1 MDIRRKNERE
11 RLVFVQFHFNSWL
24 VYFYFYCIAGWM
36 FESTYVSLKTHKPT
50 NRGFMK
56 GPWLPLYGSGAILVL
71 LVTLPYA
78 DHPVGVYFAG
88 MIAATILEYVTGVVM
103 VKLFKVRY
111 WDYSYKKI
119 QFQGHICLSSSL
131 AWGGLSLLMV
141 YVIHPPIVKFI
152 AMWNEN
158 LVNIL
163 TFIVTICMAY
173 DFANAFREAMDLRA
187 LIVQAEE
194 LKKRMDE
201 VVAEKKEA
209 FAETVEE
216 RREQFA
222 QSVAESKEQLAES
235 RERLAESLDE
245 TREKFA
251 ETVSETRERIAESVS
266 ETKEQLAARQQQREE
281 QVAERKEK
289 RQETA
294 AARKERIERS
304 LAELTNASENLRK
317 RMEEH
322 SGQLL
327 LHNPGASY
335 FGMKEESREIR
346 RRLLERRKK

>member
-1 MDIRRKNERE
+1 M
-11 RLVFVQFHFNSWL
+11 QFHFNSWL
-24 VYFYFYCIAGWM
+24 VYFYFYCIFGWV
-36 FESTYVSLKTHKPT
+36 FESTYVSLRTHKLT

-158 LVNIL
+158 VVNIL

-187 LIVQAEE
+187 LIIQAEE
-194 LKKRMDE
+194 LKKRMEE
-201 VVAEKKEA
+201 VVAEKREA

-245 TREKFA
+245 RKEKFA
-251 ETVSETRERIAESVS
+251 ETVSETRERIAESVAES
-266 ETKEQLAARQQQREE
+266 KEQMTARQQQREE
-281 QVAERKEK
+281 EAALRQLRREEQAAERKEK

-304 LAELTNASENLRK
+304 LAELASASESVRK
-317 RMEEH
+317 KMEEH

-335 FGMKEESREIR
+335 FGMKEESGEIR

>member
-1 MDIRRKNERE
+1 M
-11 RLVFVQFHFNSWL
+11 QFHFNSWL
-24 VYFYFYCIAGWM
+24 VYFYFYCIFGWV
-36 FESTYVSLKTHKPT
+36 FESTYVSLRTHKLT

-88 MIAATILEYVTGVVM
+88 MIAATILEYITGVVM
-103 VKLFKVRY
+103 VKLFRVRY

-158 LVNIL
+158 VVNIL

-187 LIVQAEE
+187 LIIQAEE
-194 LKKRMDE
+194 LKKRMEE
-201 VVAEKKEA
+201 VVAEKREA

-245 TREKFA
+245 RKEKFA
-251 ETVSETRERIAESVS
+251 ETVSETRERIAESVAES
-266 ETKEQLAARQQQREE
+266 KEQMAVRQQQWERETVERQQRREE
-281 QVAERKEK
+281 QAAERKEK

-304 LAELTNASENLRK
+304 LTELTSASESVRK
-317 RMEEH
+317 KMEEH

-335 FGMKEESREIR
+335 FGMKEESGEIR

>member
-1 MDIRRKNERE
+1 M
-11 RLVFVQFHFNSWL
+11 QFHFNSWL
-24 VYFYFYCIAGWM
+24 VYFYFYCIFGWV
-36 FESTYVSLKTHKPT
+36 FESTYVSLRTHKLT

-152 AMWNEN
+152 DMWNEN
-158 LVNIL
+158 VVNIL

-187 LIVQAEE
+187 LIIQAEE
-194 LKKRMDE
+194 LKKRMEE
-201 VVAEKKEA
+201 VVAEKREA

-245 TREKFA
+245 RKERFA
-251 ETVSETRERIAESVS
+251 ETVSETRERIAESVAES
-266 ETKEQLAARQQQREE
+266 KEQMAVRQQQWEKETVERQQRREE
-281 QVAERKEK
+281 QAAERKEK

-294 AARKERIERS
+294 AVRKERIERS
-304 LAELTNASENLRK
+304 LTELTSASESIRK
-317 RMEEH
+317 KMEEH

-335 FGMKEESREIR
+335 FGMKEESGEIR

>member
-1 MDIRRKNERE
+1 M
-11 RLVFVQFHFNSWL
+11 QFHFNSWL
-24 VYFYFYCIAGWM
+24 VYFYFYCIFGWV
-36 FESTYVSLKTHKPT
+36 FESTYVSLRTHKLT

-88 MIAATILEYVTGVVM
+88 MIAATILEYITGVVM

-141 YVIHPPIVKFI
+141 YEIHPPIVKFI
-152 AMWNEN
+152 DMWNEN
-158 LVNIL
+158 VVNIL

-187 LIVQAEE
+187 LIIQAEE
-194 LKKRMDE
+194 LKKRMEE
-201 VVAEKKEA
+201 VVAEKREA

-245 TREKFA
+245 RKEKFA
-251 ETVSETRERIAESVS
+251 ETVSETRERIAESVVES
-266 ETKEQLAARQQQREE
+266 KEQMAARQQHREEEAALRQLRREE
-281 QVAERKEK
+281 QAAERKEK

-304 LAELTNASENLRK
+304 LAELTSASESVRK
-317 RMEEH
+317 KMEEH

-335 FGMKEESREIR
+335 FGMKEESGEIR

>member
-1 MDIRRKNERE
+1 M
-11 RLVFVQFHFNSWL
+11 QFHFNSWL
-24 VYFYFYCIAGWM
+24 VYFYFYCIFGWV
-36 FESTYVSLKTHKPT
+36 FESTYVSLRTHKLT

-88 MIAATILEYVTGVVM
+88 MIAATILEYITGVVM

-152 AMWNEN
+152 DMWNEN
-158 LVNIL
+158 VVNIL
-163 TFIVTICMAY
+163 TFVVTICMAY

-187 LIVQAEE
+187 LIIQAEE
-194 LKKRMDE
+194 LKKRMEE
-201 VVAEKKEA
+201 VVAEKREA

-245 TREKFA
+245 RKEKFA
-251 ETVSETRERIAESVS
+251 ETVSETRERIAESVVES
-266 ETKEQLAARQQQREE
+266 KEQMAARQQQREE
-281 QVAERKEK
+281 EAALRQLRREEQAAERKEK

-294 AARKERIERS
+294 AARRERIERS
-304 LAELTNASENLRK
+304 LAELTNASESIRK
-317 RMEEH
+317 KMEEH

-335 FGMKEESREIR
+335 FGMKEESGEIR

>member
-1 MDIRRKNERE
+1 M
-11 RLVFVQFHFNSWL
+11 QFHFNSWL
-24 VYFYFYCIAGWM
+24 VYFYFYCIFGWV
-36 FESTYVSLKTHKPT
+36 FESTYVSLRTHKLT

-152 AMWNEN
+152 DMWNEN
-158 LVNIL
+158 VVNIL

-187 LIVQAEE
+187 LIIQAEE
-194 LKKRMDE
+194 LKKRMEE
-201 VVAEKKEA
+201 VVAEKREA

-245 TREKFA
+245 RKEKFA
-251 ETVSETRERIAESVS
+251 ETVSETRERIAESVAES
-266 ETKEQLAARQQQREE
+266 KEQLAVRQQQWEKETAERQQRREE
-281 QVAERKEK
+281 QAAERKEK

-304 LAELTNASENLRK
+304 LAELTNASENLKK

-335 FGMKEESREIR
+335 FGMKEESGEIR

>member
-1 MDIRRKNERE
+1 
-11 RLVFVQFHFNSWL
+11 
-24 VYFYFYCIAGWM
+24 
-36 FESTYVSLKTHKPT
+36 
-50 NRGFMK
+50 MK
-56 GPWLPLYGSGAILVL
+56 GPWLPLYGSGAILIL

-78 DHPVGVYFAG
+78 HHPVAVYFAG
-88 MIAATILEYVTGVVM
+88 MIAATILECVTGVAM

-111 WDYSYKKI
+111 WDYSYRKF
-119 QFQGHICLSSSL
+119 QFQGHICLHSSL

-158 LVNIL
+158 VVNIL

-187 LIVQAEE
+187 LIIQAEE

-209 FAETVEE
+209 FAETVY
-216 RREQFA
+216 
-222 QSVAESKEQLAES
+222 
-235 RERLAESLDE
+235 
-245 TREKFA
+245 
-251 ETVSETRERIAESVS
+251 ETRERIAESVN

-281 QVAERKEK
+281 EAALRQLRREEQVAERREK

-294 AARKERIERS
+294 AARRERIEHS
-304 LAELTNASENLRK
+304 IAELNKASENLKK

-322 SGQLL
+322 SRQLL

-335 FGMKEESREIR
+335 FGMKEESGEIR

>member
-1 MDIRRKNERE
+1 M
-11 RLVFVQFHFNSWL
+11 QFHFNSWL
-24 VYFYFYCIAGWM
+24 VYFYFYCIFGWV
-36 FESTYVSLKTHKPT
+36 FESTYVSLRTHKLT

-158 LVNIL
+158 VVNIL

-187 LIVQAEE
+187 LIIQAEE
-194 LKKRMDE
+194 LKKRMEE
-201 VVAEKKEA
+201 VVAEKREA

-245 TREKFA
+245 RKEKFA
-251 ETVSETRERIAESVS
+251 ETVSETRERIAESVAES
-266 ETKEQLAARQQQREE
+266 KEQMAVRQQQWEKETVERQQRREE

-294 AARKERIERS
+294 AVRKERIERS
-304 LAELTNASENLRK
+304 FAELTSASESIRK
-317 RMEEH
+317 KMEEH

-335 FGMKEESREIR
+335 FGMKEESGEIR

>member
-1 MDIRRKNERE
+1 M
-11 RLVFVQFHFNSWL
+11 QFHFNSWL
-24 VYFYFYCIAGWM
+24 VYFYFYCIFGWV
-36 FESTYVSLKTHKPT
+36 FESTYVSLRTHKLT

-158 LVNIL
+158 VVNIL

-187 LIVQAEE
+187 LIIQAEE
-194 LKKRMDE
+194 LKKRMEE
-201 VVAEKKEA
+201 VVAEKREA

-245 TREKFA
+245 RKERFA
-251 ETVSETRERIAESVS
+251 ETVSETRERIAESVAES
-266 ETKEQLAARQQQREE
+266 KEQMAVRQQQWEKETVERQQRREE
-281 QVAERKEK
+281 QAAERKEK

-304 LAELTNASENLRK
+304 LTELTSASESIRK
-317 RMEEH
+317 KMEEH

-335 FGMKEESREIR
+335 FGMKEESGEIR

>member
-1 MDIRRKNERE
+1 M
-11 RLVFVQFHFNSWL
+11 QFHFNSWL
-24 VYFYFYCIAGWM
+24 VYFYFYCIFGWV
-36 FESTYVSLKTHKPT
+36 FESTYVSLRTHKLT

-88 MIAATILEYVTGVVM
+88 MIAATILEYITGVVM
-103 VKLFKVRY
+103 VKLFRVRY

-158 LVNIL
+158 VVNIL

-187 LIVQAEE
+187 LIIQAEE
-194 LKKRMDE
+194 LKKRMEE
-201 VVAEKKEA
+201 VVAEKREA

-245 TREKFA
+245 RKEKFA
-251 ETVSETRERIAESVS
+251 ETVSETRERIAESVAES
-266 ETKEQLAARQQQREE
+266 KEQMAVRQQQWEKETIERQQRREE
-281 QVAERKEK
+281 QAAERKEK

-304 LAELTNASENLRK
+304 LAELASASESVRK
-317 RMEEH
+317 KMEEH

-335 FGMKEESREIR
+335 FGMKEESGEIR

>member
-1 MDIRRKNERE
+1 M
-11 RLVFVQFHFNSWL
+11 QFHFNSWL
-24 VYFYFYCIAGWM
+24 VYFYFYCIFGWV
-36 FESTYVSLKTHKPT
+36 FESTYVSLRTHKLT

-152 AMWNEN
+152 DMWNEN
-158 LVNIL
+158 VVNIL

-187 LIVQAEE
+187 LIIQAEE
-194 LKKRMDE
+194 LKKRMEE
-201 VVAEKKEA
+201 VVAEKREA

-235 RERLAESLDE
+235 RERLAESLE
-245 TREKFA
+245 ERKEKFA
-251 ETVSETRERIAESVS
+251 ETVSETRERIAESVAES
-266 ETKEQLAARQQQREE
+266 KEQLAVRQQQWEKETAERQQRREE
-281 QVAERKEK
+281 QAAERKEK

-304 LAELTNASENLRK
+304 LAELTNASENLKK

-335 FGMKEESREIR
+335 FGMKEESGEIR

>member
-1 MDIRRKNERE
+1 M
-11 RLVFVQFHFNSWL
+11 QFHFNSWL
-24 VYFYFYCIAGWM
+24 VYFYFYCIFGWV
-36 FESTYVSLKTHKPT
+36 FESTYVSLRTHKLT

-88 MIAATILEYVTGVVM
+88 MIAATILEYITGVVM

-158 LVNIL
+158 VVNIL

-187 LIVQAEE
+187 LIIQAEE
-194 LKKRMDE
+194 LKKRMEE
-201 VVAEKKEA
+201 VVAEKREA

-245 TREKFA
+245 RKEKFA
-251 ETVSETRERIAESVS
+251 ETVSETRERIAESVAES
-266 ETKEQLAARQQQREE
+266 KEQMAVRQQQWEKETVERQQRREE
-281 QVAERKEK
+281 QAAERKEK

-304 LAELTNASENLRK
+304 LAELASASESVRK
-317 RMEEH
+317 KMEEH

-335 FGMKEESREIR
+335 FGMKEESGEIR

>member
-1 MDIRRKNERE
+1 M
-11 RLVFVQFHFNSWL
+11 QFHFNSWL
-24 VYFYFYCIAGWM
+24 VYFYFYCIFGWV
-36 FESTYVSLKTHKPT
+36 FESTYVSLRTHKLT

-158 LVNIL
+158 VVNIL

-187 LIVQAEE
+187 LIIQAEE
-194 LKKRMDE
+194 LKKRMEE
-201 VVAEKKEA
+201 VVAEKREA
-209 FAETVEE
+209 FVETVEE

-245 TREKFA
+245 RKERFA
-251 ETVSETRERIAESVS
+251 ETVSETRERIAESVAES
-266 ETKEQLAARQQQREE
+266 KEQMAVRQQQWEKETVERQQRREE
-281 QVAERKEK
+281 QAAERKEK

-304 LAELTNASENLRK
+304 LTELTSASESVRK
-317 RMEEH
+317 KMEEH

-335 FGMKEESREIR
+335 FGMKEESGEIR

>member
-1 MDIRRKNERE
+1 M
-11 RLVFVQFHFNSWL
+11 QFHFNSWL
-24 VYFYFYCIAGWM
+24 VYFYFYCIFGWV
-36 FESTYVSLKTHKPT
+36 FESTYVSLRTHKLT

-88 MIAATILEYVTGVVM
+88 MIAATILEYITGVVM

-152 AMWNEN
+152 DMWNEN
-158 LVNIL
+158 VVNIL
-163 TFIVTICMAY
+163 TFVVTICMAY

-187 LIVQAEE
+187 LIIQAEE
-194 LKKRMDE
+194 LKKRMEE
-201 VVAEKKEA
+201 VVAEKREA

-245 TREKFA
+245 RKEKFA
-251 ETVSETRERIAESVS
+251 ETVSETRERIAESVVES
-266 ETKEQLAARQQQREE
+266 KEQMAARQQHREEEAALRQLRREE
-281 QVAERKEK
+281 QAAERKEK

-304 LAELTNASENLRK
+304 LAELTNASESIRK
-317 RMEEH
+317 KMEEH

-335 FGMKEESREIR
+335 FGMKEESGEIR

>member
-1 MDIRRKNERE
+1 M
-11 RLVFVQFHFNSWL
+11 QFHFNSWL
-24 VYFYFYCIAGWM
+24 VYFYFYCIFGWV
-36 FESTYVSLKTHKPT
+36 FESTYVSLRTHKLT

-88 MIAATILEYVTGVVM
+88 MIAATILEYITGVVM

-152 AMWNEN
+152 DMWNEN
-158 LVNIL
+158 VVNIL
-163 TFIVTICMAY
+163 TFVVTICMAY

-187 LIVQAEE
+187 LIIQAEE
-194 LKKRMDE
+194 LKKRMEE
-201 VVAEKKEA
+201 VVAEKREA

-245 TREKFA
+245 RKEKFA
-251 ETVSETRERIAESVS
+251 ETVSETRERIAESVAES
-266 ETKEQLAARQQQREE
+266 KEQMAARQQQREE
-281 QVAERKEK
+281 EAALRQLRREEQAAERKEK
-289 RQETA
+289 RQETS

-304 LAELTNASENLRK
+304 LAELTNASESIRK
-317 RMEEH
+317 KMEEH

-335 FGMKEESREIR
+335 FGMKEESGEIR

>member
-1 MDIRRKNERE
+1 M
-11 RLVFVQFHFNSWL
+11 QFHFNSWL
-24 VYFYFYCIAGWM
+24 VYFYFYCIFGWV
-36 FESTYVSLKTHKPT
+36 FESTYVSLRTHKLT

-78 DHPVGVYFAG
+78 DHPVGVCFAG
-88 MIAATILEYVTGVVM
+88 MIAATILEYITGVVM

-152 AMWNEN
+152 DMWNEN
-158 LVNIL
+158 VVNIL

-187 LIVQAEE
+187 LIIQAEE
-194 LKKRMDE
+194 LKKRME
-201 VVAEKKEA
+201 EAVAEKREA

-245 TREKFA
+245 RKEKFA
-251 ETVSETRERIAESVS
+251 ETVSETRERIAESVVES
-266 ETKEQLAARQQQREE
+266 KEQMAARQQQREE
-281 QVAERKEK
+281 EAALRQLRREEQAAERKEK

-304 LAELTNASENLRK
+304 LAELTNASESIRK
-317 RMEEH
+317 KMEEH

-335 FGMKEESREIR
+335 FGMKEESGEIR

>member
-1 MDIRRKNERE
+1 M
-11 RLVFVQFHFNSWL
+11 QFHFNSWL
-24 VYFYFYCIAGWM
+24 VYFYFYCIFGWV
-36 FESTYVSLKTHKPT
+36 FESTYVSLRTHKLT

-88 MIAATILEYVTGVVM
+88 MIAATILEYITGVVM

-152 AMWNEN
+152 DMWNEN
-158 LVNIL
+158 VVNIL

-187 LIVQAEE
+187 LIIQAEE
-194 LKKRMDE
+194 LKKRMEE
-201 VVAEKKEA
+201 VVAEKREA

-245 TREKFA
+245 RKEKFA
-251 ETVSETRERIAESVS
+251 ETVSETRERIAESVVES
-266 ETKEQLAARQQQREE
+266 KEQMAARQQHREEEAALRQLRREE
-281 QVAERKEK
+281 QAAERKEK

-304 LAELTNASENLRK
+304 LAELTNASESIRK
-317 RMEEH
+317 KMEEH

-335 FGMKEESREIR
+335 FGMKEESGEIR

>member
-1 MDIRRKNERE
+1 M
-11 RLVFVQFHFNSWL
+11 QFHFNSWL
-24 VYFYFYCIAGWM
+24 VYFHFYCIFGWV
-36 FESTYVSLKTHKPT
+36 FESTYVSLRTHKLT

-88 MIAATILEYVTGVVM
+88 MIAATILEYITGVVM

-158 LVNIL
+158 VVNIL

-187 LIVQAEE
+187 LIIQAEE
-194 LKKRMDE
+194 LKKRMEE
-201 VVAEKKEA
+201 VVAEKREA

-245 TREKFA
+245 RKEKFA
-251 ETVSETRERIAESVS
+251 ETVSETRERIAESVAES
-266 ETKEQLAARQQQREE
+266 KEQLAVRQQQWEKETAERQQRREE
-281 QVAERKEK
+281 QAAERKEK

-304 LAELTNASENLRK
+304 LAELTNASENLKK

-335 FGMKEESREIR
+335 FGMKEESGEIR

>member
-1 MDIRRKNERE
+1 M
-11 RLVFVQFHFNSWL
+11 QFHFNSWL
-24 VYFYFYCIAGWM
+24 VYFYFYCIFGWV
-36 FESTYVSLKTHKPT
+36 FESTYVSLRTHKLT

-158 LVNIL
+158 VVNIL

-187 LIVQAEE
+187 LIIQAEE
-194 LKKRMDE
+194 LKKRMEE
-201 VVAEKKEA
+201 VVAEKREA

-245 TREKFA
+245 RKERFA
-251 ETVSETRERIAESVS
+251 ETVSETRERIAESVAES
-266 ETKEQLAARQQQREE
+266 KEQMAVRQQQWEKETVERQQRREE
-281 QVAERKEK
+281 QAAERKEK

-304 LAELTNASENLRK
+304 LTELTSASESIRK
-317 RMEEH
+317 KMEEH

-335 FGMKEESREIR
+335 FGMQEESGEIR

>member
-1 MDIRRKNERE
+1 M
-11 RLVFVQFHFNSWL
+11 QFHFNSWL
-24 VYFYFYCIAGWM
+24 VYFYFYCIFGWV
-36 FESTYVSLKTHKPT
+36 FESTYVSLRTHKLT

-158 LVNIL
+158 VVNIL

-187 LIVQAEE
+187 LIIQAEE
-194 LKKRMDE
+194 LKKRMEE
-201 VVAEKKEA
+201 VVAEKREA

-245 TREKFA
+245 RKERFA
-251 ETVSETRERIAESVS
+251 ETVSETRERIAESVAES
-266 ETKEQLAARQQQREE
+266 KEQMAVRQQQWEKEAVERQQRREE
-281 QVAERKEK
+281 QAAERKEK

-304 LAELTNASENLRK
+304 LTELTSASESVRK
-317 RMEEH
+317 KMEEH
-322 SGQLL
+322 SRQLL

-335 FGMKEESREIR
+335 FGMKEESGEIR

>member
-1 MDIRRKNERE
+1 M
-11 RLVFVQFHFNSWL
+11 QFHFNSWL
-24 VYFYFYCIAGWM
+24 VYFYFYCIFGWV
-36 FESTYVSLKTHKPT
+36 FESTYVSLRTHKLT

-88 MIAATILEYVTGVVM
+88 MIAATILEYITGVVM

-152 AMWNEN
+152 DMWNEN
-158 LVNIL
+158 VVNIL
-163 TFIVTICMAY
+163 TFVVTICMAY

-187 LIVQAEE
+187 LIIQAEE
-194 LKKRMDE
+194 LKKRMEE
-201 VVAEKKEA
+201 VVAEKREA

-245 TREKFA
+245 RKEKFA
-251 ETVSETRERIAESVS
+251 ETVSETRERIAESVVES
-266 ETKEQLAARQQQREE
+266 KEQMAARQQQREE
-281 QVAERKEK
+281 EAALRQLRREEQAAERKEK

-304 LAELTNASENLRK
+304 LAELTNASESIRK
-317 RMEEH
+317 KMEEH

-335 FGMKEESREIR
+335 FGMKEESGEIR

>member
-1 MDIRRKNERE
+1 M
-11 RLVFVQFHFNSWL
+11 QFHFNSWL
-24 VYFYFYCIAGWM
+24 VYFYFYCIFGWV
-36 FESTYVSLKTHKPT
+36 FESTYVSLRTHKLT

-158 LVNIL
+158 VVNIL
-163 TFIVTICMAY
+163 TFIVTICMVY
-173 DFANAFREAMDLRA
+173 DFTNAFREAMDLRA

-245 TREKFA
+245 KKEKFT
-251 ETVSETRERIAESVS
+251 ETVNVTKERIAESVV
-266 ETKEQLAARQQQREE
+266 ETKEQLAARQQQREEEAILRQLRREE

-294 AARKERIERS
+294 VARKERIERS
-304 LAELTNASENLRK
+304 LAELTSASESIRK
-317 RMEEH
+317 KMEEH

-335 FGMKEESREIR
+335 FGMKEESGEIR

>member
-1 MDIRRKNERE
+1 M
-11 RLVFVQFHFNSWL
+11 HFNSWL
-24 VYFYFYCIAGWM
+24 VYFYFYCIFGWV
-36 FESTYVSLKTHKPT
+36 FESTYVSLRTHKLT

-158 LVNIL
+158 VVNVL

-187 LIVQAEE
+187 LIIQAEE
-194 LKKRMDE
+194 LKKRMEE
-201 VVAEKKEA
+201 VVAEKREA

-245 TREKFA
+245 RKERFA
-251 ETVSETRERIAESVS
+251 ETVSETRERIAESVAES
-266 ETKEQLAARQQQREE
+266 KEQMAVRQQQWEKETVERQQRREE
-281 QVAERKEK
+281 QAAERKEK

-304 LAELTNASENLRK
+304 LTELTSASESIRK
-317 RMEEH
+317 KMEEH

-335 FGMKEESREIR
+335 FGMKEESGEIR

>member
-1 MDIRRKNERE
+1 M
-11 RLVFVQFHFNSWL
+11 QFHFNSWL
-24 VYFYFYCIAGWM
+24 VYFYFYCIFGWV
-36 FESTYVSLKTHKPT
+36 FESTYVSLRTHKLT
-50 NRGFMK
+50 NRGFMR

-88 MIAATILEYVTGVVM
+88 MIAATILEYITGVVM

-158 LVNIL
+158 VVNIL

-187 LIVQAEE
+187 LIIQAEE
-194 LKKRMDE
+194 LKKRMEE
-201 VVAEKKEA
+201 VVAEKREA

-245 TREKFA
+245 RKEKFA
-251 ETVSETRERIAESVS
+251 ETVSETRERIAESVAES
-266 ETKEQLAARQQQREE
+266 KEQMAVRQQQWERETAERQQRREE
-281 QVAERKEK
+281 QAAERKEK

-304 LAELTNASENLRK
+304 LAELASASESVRK
-317 RMEEH
+317 KMEEH

-335 FGMKEESREIR
+335 FGMKEESGEIR

>member
-1 MDIRRKNERE
+1 M
-11 RLVFVQFHFNSWL
+11 QFHFNSWL
-24 VYFYFYCIAGWM
+24 VYFYFYCIFGWV
-36 FESTYVSLKTHKPT
+36 FESTYVSLRTHKPT

-88 MIAATILEYVTGVVM
+88 MIAATILEYITGVVM

-158 LVNIL
+158 VVNIL

-187 LIVQAEE
+187 LIIEAEE
-194 LKKRMDE
+194 LKKRMEE
-201 VVAEKKEA
+201 VVAEKREA

-245 TREKFA
+245 RKEKFA
-251 ETVSETRERIAESVS
+251 ETVSETRERIAESVAES
-266 ETKEQLAARQQQREE
+266 KEQMTARQQQREE
-281 QVAERKEK
+281 EAALRQLRREEQAAERKEK

-304 LAELTNASENLRK
+304 LAELTSASESVRK
-317 RMEEH
+317 KMEEH

-335 FGMKEESREIR
+335 FGMKEESGEIR

>member
-1 MDIRRKNERE
+1 M
-11 RLVFVQFHFNSWL
+11 QFHFNSWL
-24 VYFYFYCIAGWM
+24 VYFYFYCIFGWV
-36 FESTYVSLKTHKPT
+36 FESTYVSLRTHKLT

-88 MIAATILEYVTGVVM
+88 MIAATILEYITGVVM

-152 AMWNEN
+152 DMWNEN
-158 LVNIL
+158 VVNIL

-187 LIVQAEE
+187 LIIQAEE
-194 LKKRMDE
+194 LKKRMEE
-201 VVAEKKEA
+201 VVAEKREA

-245 TREKFA
+245 RKERFA
-251 ETVSETRERIAESVS
+251 ETVSETRERIAESVAES
-266 ETKEQLAARQQQREE
+266 KEQMAVRQQQWEKETAERQQRREE
-281 QVAERKEK
+281 QAAERKEK

-304 LAELTNASENLRK
+304 LAELTNASENLKK

-335 FGMKEESREIR
+335 FGMKEESGEIR

>member
-1 MDIRRKNERE
+1 M
-11 RLVFVQFHFNSWL
+11 QFHFNSWL
-24 VYFYFYCIAGWM
+24 VYFYFYCIFGWV
-36 FESTYVSLKTHKPT
+36 FESTYVSLRTHKLT

-88 MIAATILEYVTGVVM
+88 MIAATILEYITGVVM

-158 LVNIL
+158 VVNIL

-187 LIVQAEE
+187 LIIQAEE
-194 LKKRMDE
+194 LKKRMEE
-201 VVAEKKEA
+201 VVAEKREA

-216 RREQFA
+216 RKEQFA

-245 TREKFA
+245 RKEKFA
-251 ETVSETRERIAESVS
+251 ETVSETRERIAESVAES
-266 ETKEQLAARQQQREE
+266 KEQMAVRQQQWEKETAERQQRREE
-281 QVAERKEK
+281 QAAERKEK

-304 LAELTNASENLRK
+304 LAELTNASENLKK

-335 FGMKEESREIR
+335 FGMKEESGEIR

>member
-1 MDIRRKNERE
+1 M
-11 RLVFVQFHFNSWL
+11 QFHFNSWL
-24 VYFYFYCIAGWM
+24 VYFYFYCIFGWV
-36 FESTYVSLKTHKPT
+36 FESTYVSLRTHKLT

-88 MIAATILEYVTGVVM
+88 MIAATILEYITGVVM
-103 VKLFKVRY
+103 VKLFRVRY

-158 LVNIL
+158 VVNIL

-187 LIVQAEE
+187 LIIQAEE
-194 LKKRMDE
+194 LKKRMEE
-201 VVAEKKEA
+201 VVAEKREA

-245 TREKFA
+245 RKEKFA
-251 ETVSETRERIAESVS
+251 ETVSETRERIAESVAES
-266 ETKEQLAARQQQREE
+266 KEQMAVRQQQWERETVERQQRREE
-281 QVAERKEK
+281 QAAERKEK

-304 LAELTNASENLRK
+304 LAELTNASESVRK
-317 RMEEH
+317 KMEEH

-335 FGMKEESREIR
+335 FGMKEESGEIR

>member
-1 MDIRRKNERE
+1 M
-11 RLVFVQFHFNSWL
+11 
-24 VYFYFYCIAGWM
+24 
-36 FESTYVSLKTHKPT
+36 SLRTHKLT

-88 MIAATILEYVTGVVM
+88 MIAATILEYITGVVM

-152 AMWNEN
+152 DMWNEN
-158 LVNIL
+158 VVNIL

-187 LIVQAEE
+187 LIIQAEE
-194 LKKRMDE
+194 LKKRMEE
-201 VVAEKKEA
+201 VVAEKREA

-222 QSVAESKEQLAES
+222 QSVAESKEQLA
-235 RERLAESLDE
+235 
-245 TREKFA
+245 
-251 ETVSETRERIAESVS
+251 V
-266 ETKEQLAARQQQREE
+266 RQQQWEKETAERQQRREE
-281 QVAERKEK
+281 QAAERKEK

-304 LAELTNASENLRK
+304 LAELTNASENLKK

-335 FGMKEESREIR
+335 FGMKEESGEIR

>member
-1 MDIRRKNERE
+1 M
-11 RLVFVQFHFNSWL
+11 
-24 VYFYFYCIAGWM
+24 
-36 FESTYVSLKTHKPT
+36 SLKTHKLT

-88 MIAATILEYVTGVVM
+88 MIAATILEYITGVVM

-158 LVNIL
+158 IVNIL

-216 RREQFA
+216 RKEQFA
-222 QSVAESKEQLAES
+222 QSVAETK
-235 RERLAESLDE
+235 
-245 TREKFA
+245 
-251 ETVSETRERIAESVS
+251 ERIAESVV
-266 ETKEQLAARQQQREE
+266 ETKEQLAARQQQREEEAALRQQRREE

-304 LAELTNASENLRK
+304 LAELTSASESIRK
-317 RMEEH
+317 KMEEH

-335 FGMKEESREIR
+335 FGMKEESGEIR

>member
-1 MDIRRKNERE
+1 M
-11 RLVFVQFHFNSWL
+11 QFHFNSWL
-24 VYFYFYCIAGWM
+24 VYFYFYCIFGWV
-36 FESTYVSLKTHKPT
+36 FESTYVSLRTHKLT

-158 LVNIL
+158 VVNVL

-187 LIVQAEE
+187 LIIQAEE
-194 LKKRMDE
+194 LKKRMEE
-201 VVAEKKEA
+201 VVAEKREA

-245 TREKFA
+245 RKERFA
-251 ETVSETRERIAESVS
+251 ETVSETRERIAESVAES
-266 ETKEQLAARQQQREE
+266 KEQMAVRQQQWEKETVERQQRREE
-281 QVAERKEK
+281 QAAERKEK

-304 LAELTNASENLRK
+304 LTELTSASESVRK
-317 RMEEH
+317 KMEEH

-335 FGMKEESREIR
+335 FGMKEESGEIR

>member
-1 MDIRRKNERE
+1 M
-11 RLVFVQFHFNSWL
+11 QFHFNSWL

-158 LVNIL
+158 IVNIL
-163 TFIVTICMAY
+163 TFIVTICMVY
-173 DFANAFREAMDLRA
+173 DFTNAFREAMDLRA

-216 RREQFA
+216 RKEQFA

-245 TREKFA
+245 KKEKFT
-251 ETVSETRERIAESVS
+251 ETVNVTKERIAESVV
-266 ETKEQLAARQQQREE
+266 ETKEQLAARQQQREEEAALRQLRREE

-294 AARKERIERS
+294 VARKERIERS
-304 LAELTNASENLRK
+304 LAELTSASESIRK
-317 RMEEH
+317 KMEEH

-335 FGMKEESREIR
+335 FGMKEESGEIR

>member
-1 MDIRRKNERE
+1 M
-11 RLVFVQFHFNSWL
+11 QFHFNSWL
-24 VYFYFYCIAGWM
+24 VYFYFYCIFGWV
-36 FESTYVSLKTHKPT
+36 FESTYVSLRTHKLT

-103 VKLFKVRY
+103 VKLFRVRY

-158 LVNIL
+158 VVNIL

-187 LIVQAEE
+187 LIIQAEE
-194 LKKRMDE
+194 LKKRMEE
-201 VVAEKKEA
+201 VVAEKREA

-245 TREKFA
+245 RKEKFA
-251 ETVSETRERIAESVS
+251 ETVSETRERIAESVAES
-266 ETKEQLAARQQQREE
+266 KEQMAVRQQQWERETAERQQRREE
-281 QVAERKEK
+281 QAAERKEK

-304 LAELTNASENLRK
+304 LAELTNASENLKK

-335 FGMKEESREIR
+335 FGMKEESGEIH

>member
-1 MDIRRKNERE
+1 M
-11 RLVFVQFHFNSWL
+11 QFHFNSWL
-24 VYFYFYCIAGWM
+24 VYFYFYCIFGWV
-36 FESTYVSLKTHKPT
+36 FESIYVSLRTHKLT

-88 MIAATILEYVTGVVM
+88 MIAATILEYITGVVM
-103 VKLFKVRY
+103 VKLFRVRY

-158 LVNIL
+158 VVNIL

-187 LIVQAEE
+187 LIIQAEE
-194 LKKRMDE
+194 LKKRMEE
-201 VVAEKKEA
+201 VVAEKREA

-245 TREKFA
+245 RKEKFA
-251 ETVSETRERIAESVS
+251 ETVSETRERIAESVAES
-266 ETKEQLAARQQQREE
+266 KEQMAVRQQQWERETVERQQRREE
-281 QVAERKEK
+281 QAAERKEK

-304 LAELTNASENLRK
+304 LAELTNASESVRK
-317 RMEEH
+317 KMEEH

-335 FGMKEESREIR
+335 FGMKEESGEIR

>member
-1 MDIRRKNERE
+1 M
-11 RLVFVQFHFNSWL
+11 QFHFNSWL
-24 VYFYFYCIAGWM
+24 VYFYFYCIFGWV
-36 FESTYVSLKTHKPT
+36 FESTYVSLRTHKLT

-88 MIAATILEYVTGVVM
+88 MIAATILEYITGVVM

-119 QFQGHICLSSSL
+119 QFQGHICLSSSI

-152 AMWNEN
+152 DMWNEN
-158 LVNIL
+158 VVNIL

-187 LIVQAEE
+187 LIIQAEE
-194 LKKRMDE
+194 LKKRMEE
-201 VVAEKKEA
+201 VVAEKREA

-245 TREKFA
+245 RKEKFA
-251 ETVSETRERIAESVS
+251 ETVSETRERIAESVVES
-266 ETKEQLAARQQQREE
+266 KEQMAARQQQREE
-281 QVAERKEK
+281 EAALRQLRREEQAAERKEK
-289 RQETA
+289 RQETS

-304 LAELTNASENLRK
+304 LAELTNASESIRK
-317 RMEEH
+317 KMEEH

-335 FGMKEESREIR
+335 FGMKEESGEIR